1 MGGIEILRHD
11 CIKTWVVIR
20 ELAMEGIA
28 AAGFV
33 FSVLGFVAFV
43 RLVKL
48 TKTLKEKGLS
58 KRTTSM
64 FGC

>member
-1 MGGIEILRHD
+1 
-11 CIKTWVVIR
+11 
-20 ELAMEGIA
+20 MEGIV

-48 TKTLKEKGLS
+48 TKTLKEKGIVEENY
-58 KRTTSM
+58 
-64 FGC
+64 